1 MTALASE
8 SNSILPNVSS
18 VPMVSDA
25 RDVPGRERPTLIS
38 TLFGSALG
46 LAFREVSTLLRLSR
60 DGSVTG

>member
-1 MTALASE
+1 
-8 SNSILPNVSS
+8 
-18 VPMVSDA
+18 MVSDA